1 MQISVFKKVIFVF
14 TLFLFLTGPIAV
26 SAAQVG
32 ESQRFYVAKEYDLK
46 EREQITATLR
56 KMTPQLYFYIDD
68 DWWDTL
74 LISEKEK
81 KLEALSQ
88 LSNEFETK
96 IYPTMTSLYGTE
108 WKPGIDKDER
118 ITILIQQMQEKAGGY
133 FNEGDEYSQSVVS
146 NSNEREMIYLNSRN
160 VESNLMKSY
169 LSHEFT
175 HLITFNQK
183 DKKQGVTEEI
193 WLNEL
198 RAEYSPTLLGYD
210 SEFEGSNL
218 EQRVKIFI
226 TNPSDSLTEWKG
238 KKADYGVTNLFGQYV
253 VDHYGVKIL
262 ADSLKSK
269 EVGIPSINYALKK
282 NKISEDFSQIFAN
295 WTITVVTNNCSFGEN
310 FCHKNSNLKELKISP
325 LANFLPLM
333 GESTISVSD
342 TTTNWT
348 GNWYKI
354 IGGKDILK
362 FEFSTNPELKFKV
375 PYIIENLNGSLTF
388 DYLELKDSQG
398 QIFVPDFNKKNIS
411 LTFIPFLQN
420 KTFGFNGEE
429 KSFPFTWKTS
439 TVKWMP
445 EEEERLIAELK
456 EKVAF
461 LQAEIVRVQAEID
474 EIKRKLYPKFER
486 DLYFGLKNDSDV
498 ERLQKFLKSQ
508 GSDIYP
514 EGLVTGNYLNLTK
527 AAVIKFQEKH
537 FEEILQPLGLR
548 EGTGYFGSAT
558 RALANKLIT
567 P

>member
-1 MQISVFKKVIFVF
+1 MRQKIFKKIIFVF
-14 TLFLFLTGPIAV
+14 TLFLFLTGAIEVRAD
-26 SAAQVG
+26 QVG
-32 ESQRFYVAKEYDLK
+32 ESQRFYVSKEYDLK
-46 EREQITATLR
+46 DREQITAILR
-56 KMTPQLYFYIDD
+56 KVTPQLYFYIDD
-68 DWWDTL
+68 DWWNTL
-74 LISEKEK
+74 LLSEKEK
-81 KLEALSQ
+81 KEEALSQ
-88 LSNEFETK
+88 LSKEFETN
-96 IYPTMTSLYGTE
+96 IYPIMTPLYGTE

-118 ITILIQQMQEKAGGY
+118 ITILIQQMEEKAGGY
-133 FNEGDEYSQSVVS
+133 FNEGDGHPQSIVP
-146 NSNEREMIYLNSRN
+146 NSNEREMIYLNSKN
-160 VESNLMKSY
+160 VESNLMKSC

-210 SEFEGSNL
+210 SEFEGSYL
-218 EQRVKIFI
+218 QQRVKVFI
-226 TNPSDSLTEWKG
+226 TNPSDSLTEWIG
-238 KKADYGVTNLFGQYV
+238 EKADYGVISLFGQYL

-262 ADSLKSK
+262 ADSLQSK
-269 EVGIPSINYALKK
+269 EVGIPSINYALEK
-282 NKISEDFSQIFAN
+282 NKISKDFSQIFTD
-295 WTITVVTNNCSFGEN
+295 WTITVVTNDCSFGEN
-310 FCHKNSNLKELKISP
+310 FCYKNPNLKELKISP
-325 LANFLPLM
+325 LANFLPLT

-362 FEFSTNPELKFKV
+362 FELSTNPELKFKV
-375 PYIIENLNGSLTF
+375 PYIIENLDGSLTF
-388 DYLELKDSQG
+388 NYLELKEGQG
-398 QIFVPDFNKKNIS
+398 QIFVPDFNQENIS
-411 LTFIPFLQN
+411 FTFIPSLQN
-420 KTFGFNGEE
+420 KTSGFNGEE
-429 KSFPFTWKTS
+429 NSFPFTWKTS

-456 EKVAF
+456 EKISF
-461 LQAEIVRVQAEID
+461 LQAEIARVQAKID

-498 ERLQKFLKSQ
+498 ERLQRFLKSQ

-527 AAVIKFQEKH
+527 LAVIKFQERY
-537 FEEILQPLGLR
+537 FEEILQPLGLK